1 MSLVYNAIFDLE
13 KKWQGFNQKPFSKD
27 DLIQLADRNNI
38 IALEDHTVLNACALR
53 YKADNIILYNP
64 HQPDIDLILG
74 IGHEL
79 GHFSLGH
86 VKADEAPLHA
96 NYLSN
101 SAKEKDAGIIGFL
114 FWAPTPDLYQMKANG
129 RLNLEE
135 VYSNCRNNCY
145 GDIAG
150 VDLETVCS
158 ARLRIY
164 NALIRSNKTHHGIP
178 YNHQQAFTRS

>member
-13 KKWQGFNQKPFSKD
+13 KKWQGFNRKPFSKN
-27 DLIQLADRNNI
+27 DLIQLAGKHNI
-38 IALEDHTVLNACALR
+38 IVLEDNSVLNACALR

-86 VKADEAPLHA
+86 VMNDAAPLHA

-114 FWAPTPDLYQMKANG
+114 FWAPTPDLYRMKANG
-129 RLNLEE
+129 CLNLEE

-145 GDIAG
+145 GDITG
-150 VDLETVCS
+150 VNLETVCS

-164 NALIRSNKTHHGIP
+164 NALIKSNKPYPKKTHR
-178 YNHQQAFTRS
+178 FV